1 MAINLVIALALVA
14 ANGFFVA
21 CEFALA
27 RVRATQIDDFQR
39 AGRAG
44 ARSVR
49 HAVAHLDAYL
59 AACQLGITVASIGLG
74 IAGKPA
80 FEQLLA
86 PVLGDDAAIGGIA
99 IGALLAFGLMT
110 VLHVVVGELA
120 PKSIAISRTDRVI
133 LALAPP
139 LRVFYLATKPV
150 VDLFNGMGN
159 LLLRPF
165 RIPPA
170 GEAHPQPHSE
180 SELRELLVQSAQD
193 GLIDDR
199 EQQIAE
205 RGFVFNDRRAVDVM
219 QPRSAI
225 HYLTSDQ
232 TIDSAAAY
240 AVAAGHTR
248 LPVCDPIFR
257 LRKPLGII
265 HVQDLLG
272 AVLRGEPDRLD
283 RLLRP
288 IDTAGATTPIAD
300 LLDHLRQ
307 TRQQI
312 ALIAVDDAV
321 IGLVTLE
328 DLFEEL
334 VGEIEE
340 EHPLPRQAAAS
351 TRARTRPNRPSH
363 RRESTRAAQPPAAT
377 GARSSSTSGK

>member
-1 MAINLVIALALVA
+1 LVIALALVA

-21 CEFALA
+21 CEFGLA

-44 ARSVR
+44 AGSVR

-59 AACQLGITVASIGLG
+59 AACQLGITIASIGLG

-80 FEQLLA
+80 FEQLLR
-86 PVLGDDAAIGGIA
+86 PVLGEDAAVGGIA
-99 IGALLAFGLMT
+99 IGGLLAFGLMT

-133 LALAPP
+133 LALAPA

-170 GEAHPQPHSE
+170 SEAHPSPHSE
-180 SELRELLVQSAQD
+180 SELRELLVQSAQG

-205 RGFVFNDRRAVDVM
+205 RGFVFNNRRAADVM

-232 TIDSAAAY
+232 TIKSAAAY
-240 AVAAGHTR
+240 AVASGHTR

-257 LRKPLGII
+257 LQGPVGII
-265 HVQDLLG
+265 HVQDLL
-272 AVLRGEPDRLD
+272 ATLLRGEPDRLD
-283 RLLRP
+283 RMLRP
-288 IDTAGATTPIAD
+288 IDKVCATTPIPD

-312 ALIAVDDAV
+312 ALIVVDDAV

-328 DLFEEL
+328 DLLEEL
-334 VGEIEE
+334 VGEIDEE
-340 EHPLPRQAAAS
+340 RPLPRATRRQAAS
-351 TRARTRPNRPSH
+351 RSRNGHQSGRLRTGPEVPGDRW
-363 RRESTRAAQPPAAT
+363 
-377 GARSSSTSGK
+377 TS